1 MKKIKLT
8 VVLAIFIAGIS
19 NVKSE
24 EFSMGELSPYLSEYM
39 TPFAKA
45 MSISMSGGWAHT
57 AKVHKTLGFD
67 VAFSISA
74 TNIPTSDHTFNTSGL
89 NMPKYSFDNNTTP
102 TISGANDAEVSKIS
116 RQFDTGIIPPLVFDG
131 FKGLDIHYSGMM
143 AIQGG
148 IGLPKGTEIIL
159 RFIPNISSITNNLIP
174 EGVNIELEPT
184 GMWGIGVKHDI
195 KQWIPVI
202 KKVPFLQISGL
213 FSYSKFYTGFSGDD
227 LKITPTRLNATDNT
241 TNSWDNQKLDIGIS
255 SFTGSL
261 LVGANIPIFQPFIGI
276 GFNSSKFKGGFIGDY
291 PIIELNNT
299 EYVVNKSEKDP
310 LVIETNNTNFNFQA
324 GARLKL
330 GVFVFHYQYT
340 IQNYAMHTAGIAVT
354 FR

>member
-1 MKKIKLT
+1 
-8 VVLAIFIAGIS
+8 
-19 NVKSE
+19 
-24 EFSMGELSPYLSEYM
+24 
-39 TPFAKA
+39 
-45 MSISMSGGWAHT
+45 
-57 AKVHKTLGFD
+57 
-67 VAFSISA
+67 
-74 TNIPTSDHTFNTSGL
+74 
-89 NMPKYSFDNNTTP
+89 
-102 TISGANDAEVSKIS
+102 
-116 RQFDTGIIPPLVFDG
+116 VFDG